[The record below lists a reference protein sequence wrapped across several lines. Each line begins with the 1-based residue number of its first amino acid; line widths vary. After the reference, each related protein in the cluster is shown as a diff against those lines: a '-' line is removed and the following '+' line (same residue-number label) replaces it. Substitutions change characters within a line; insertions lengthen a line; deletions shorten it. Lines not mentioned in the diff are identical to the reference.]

1 MAKKT
6 TTIGIKVLI
15 EAEIKALNGTP
26 GPAMLSK
33 MFPMGRR

>member
-1 MAKKT
+1 MARKNIKST
-6 TTIGIKVLI
+6 IKVLT

-26 GPAMLSK
+26 GPVMLSK